1 MSYQNM
7 SSHKFIPIVGHKTI
21 LENLNERI
29 KNKNIPHG
37 LLFLGPKG
45 IGKSTLAYQL
55 AYSLFRESKLAA
67 NIDTED
73 PLFRRL
79 LQGSHADF
87 KHIRLGFNEEGKPHQ
102 EIPLEA
108 SRDIVQFLQVTPL
121 EGGWRVV
128 LIEDAEF
135 LSRKAANALLKS
147 LEEPPSKTLLIL
159 CASQEQQVLPTL
171 RSRCQR
177 VIFNKLE
184 KEEVKKVLV
193 EYHPFTEEELS
204 VIMRFSEGSPG
215 RAILLSQLGG
225 HEFYQEFFEMLQAAI
240 TGKYSFLFS
249 FVENYTQ
256 VKSEKGF
263 DLYRAV
269 GYFISWWIGRYLIEI
284 HQENCKNSPFEE
296 KQLQILKRFPIKF
309 WAQHYHKINFFYH
322 HSHAVGLERKY
333 CLAFILL
340 GIVFGPNAY
349 NEEIA
354 NEFR

>member
-1 MSYQNM
+1 M
-7 SSHKFIPIVGHKTI
+7 SSDKFISIVGHKDI
-21 LENLNERI
+21 LKNLNERI
-29 KNKNIPHG
+29 KKENLPHG

-55 AYSLFRESKLAA
+55 AYALFGKKELVAK
-67 NIDTED
+67 IDIED

-87 KHIRLGFNEEGKPHQ
+87 KHIRLGFNEEGKAHQ

-108 SRDIVQFLQVTPL
+108 IRNIVQFLQVTPL

-147 LEEPPSKTLLIL
+147 LEEPPTKTLLIL

-177 VIFNKLE
+177 VVFNKLE
-184 KEEVKKVLV
+184 KEDVKKVLL
-193 EYHPFTEEELS
+193 EYHSFSEEEITPL
-204 VIMRFSEGSPG
+204 MKFSEGSPG

-225 HEFYQEFFEMLQAAI
+225 HQFYQEFFDMLQEAI
-240 TGKYSFLFS
+240 TGKYSFLFT

-256 VKSEKGF
+256 VKIEKGF
-263 DLYRAV
+263 DLYRAI
-269 GYFISWWIGRYLIEI
+269 GHFISWWLGSYLIEI
-284 HQENCKNSPFEE
+284 HQESGEKSIWEE
-296 KQLQILKRFPIKF
+296 KQLQILKRFPVKF
-309 WAQHYHKINFFYH
+309 WVQHYHKINFFYH
-322 HSHAVGLERKY
+322 HPHAVGLERKY

-349 NEEIA
+349 NEGIT
-354 NEFR
+354 NEFC